1 MPDKNLSKFTNSP
14 GLISV
19 DITDRDFNPVN
30 IIRRFEQQATARG
43 KDAFAQTGAIFDRIE
58 AGLPDSI
65 GGLSTDQI
73 FTELFDQS
81 GIDKLK
87 IKDPPRESI
96 AGGFAAAIMAGL
108 GDQSSLIR
116 LQHRQAVRDRT
127 VRENVLLRREDQ
139 RRTRAERQQTLAN
152 GLIAIRQQRNEALQ
166 HATAKHAAQV
176 NAAQIAVRESLDMG
190 RFVLQAFDIQQRD
203 KRSVQQLELQAQ
215 GLVLQGRG
223 LDIQAD
229 LAEAN
234 IARIKTEG
242 LARSLELAN
251 GIIKFYTDI
260 QTIERLREEVLSG
273 KKKWEDVVA
282 EIEVSILNSG
292 GVGEDGVRI
301 NAADALRIKQLLN
314 EGPLHDI
321 LIEAQMKFN
330 RDGPPVGVF
339 EKFYDALFSD
349 QAKSNLGTFFNTD
362 EEDIALRLERDR
374 NRISDPGVISRIL
387 QTAQETY
394 DSITGQGRQTVGVDD
409 IFDSLGSEIG
419 RATVNAELRNAYNR
433 LSEGAKV
440 SFARIQTRVEE
451 IQATLHPVLDQM
463 QIGLDSMSQGLSD
476 ALSDLDDRETIT
488 EGFSQLFREDIPAL
502 LKGRHQRPA
511 GIPDTIEPGPGVLEK
526 PAEDRFNR
534 EIGNPGHLDHISEG
548 IRRLLFGD
556 PDKSQIPNQGQ

>member
-19 DITDRDFNPVN
+19 DITDRDFNPVS

-43 KDAFAQTGAIFDRIE
+43 EDAFAQTGAIFDRIE

-65 GGLSTDQI
+65 GGLSEEQI

-87 IKDPPRESI
+87 IKDPPRESV

-116 LQHRQAVRDRT
+116 LQERQAARDRT

-139 RRTRAERQQTLAN
+139 RRTRLERQQTLAN
-152 GLIAIRQQRNEALQ
+152 GLIAIRQKRNEALQ
-166 HATAKHAAQV
+166 HATAKHTAQV
-176 NAAQIAVRESLDMG
+176 NAARNAVQETLDMG
-190 RFVLQAFDIQQRD
+190 RFVLQGFDIQQRD

-215 GLVLQGRG
+215 GLVLQARG

-229 LAEAN
+229 RAAAEIAAN
-234 IARIKTEG
+234 KRAG
-242 LARSLELAN
+242 LAQSLELAN
-251 GIIKFYTDI
+251 GIIKFYTDPG
-260 QTIERLREEVLSG
+260 TIERLREEVLSG
-273 KKKWEDVVA
+273 KKTWEDVVA

-292 GVGEDGVRI
+292 GIGEDGVRI

-321 LIEAQMKFN
+321 LVEAQMKFN
-330 RDGPPVGVF
+330 RDGPPVGIF
-339 EKFYDALFSD
+339 EKFYNSVIGSD
-349 QAKSNLGTFFNTD
+349 FANTFVENKRRN
-362 EEDIALRLERDR
+362 EELDRTNVLERQSSTT
-374 NRISDPGVISRIL
+374 IERIL
-387 QTAQETY
+387 NTAQETF
-394 DSITGQGRQTVGVDD
+394 DSITGGGRQTVGVDD

-440 SFARIQTRVEE
+440 SFARVQTRVAE
-451 IQATLHPVLDQM
+451 IQETLHPVLDQM

-476 ALSDLDDRETIT
+476 ALSNLDDRETIT
-488 EGFSQLFREDIPAL
+488 EGFSQLFREDIPRL
-502 LKGRHQRPA
+502 LGGQNQRPA
-511 GIPDTIEPGPGVLEK
+511 RIPDTIEPDPGVLER